1 MKQAHRQERILS
13 STLTES
19 LILFLFILLAIA
31 DIYQKREEIFKEQGM
46 IPPGHKAVEEDA
58 QLINKDQLAID
69 KEEYD
74 KLKNNEENFSEFV
87 DNKNKEIDILK
98 GQLIDRGGVN
108 PPPCVFTDSS
118 QIFFEVRF
126 LPGKKYHLKFKNPDK
141 PLKFANWTVQKGTEL
156 ILENNELRK
165 FGNAVVAT
173 NRINK
178 NDDFCCC
185 NAPTKNLSS
194 AFCTKCVYVYEH
206 KDLAVETFRF
216 SRVDG
221 PTTAAMI
228 KTIELFFYR
237 I

>member
-1 MKQAHRQERILS
+1 M
-13 STLTES
+13 
-19 LILFLFILLAIA
+19 
-31 DIYQKREEIFKEQGM
+31 
-46 IPPGHKAVEEDA
+46 
-58 QLINKDQLAID
+58 
-69 KEEYD
+69 
-74 KLKNNEENFSEFV
+74 
-87 DNKNKEIDILK
+87 
-98 GQLIDRGGVN
+98 
-108 PPPCVFTDSS
+108 
-118 QIFFEVRF
+118 
-126 LPGKKYHLKFKNPDK
+126 
-141 PLKFANWTVQKGTEL
+141 KFANWTVQKGTEL

-237 I
+237 IWSTMLDIQNIYRLTIKKVIKVIYKKNVTLKDLENFNTENSEISLIIKAIDKGIGKKKVLIIDLRNLLKNYLFKVQIILFLSPKLQLKK